1 MVSRIFVL
9 GGTRS
14 GKSRYGRERAS
25 ALGGD
30 AVTYVATAWRGDAEL
45 EERIAAH
52 QADRP
57 AAWETIEAGADLA
70 GAIAGAREGNVL
82 LVDSLTLWV
91 SAVSPDR
98 LAAAW
103 SEARRAL
110 AARATAA
117 VLVSDEVGLGIVPD
131 TPVVRRFRDD
141 LGRVNQDAAAL
152 ADEVVLL
159 VAGLPLQLKGRL
171 SGPLEGP
178 PNGEREVSR

>member
-1 MVSRIFVL
+1 M
-9 GGTRS
+9 
-14 GKSRYGRERAS
+14 
-25 ALGGD
+25 
-30 AVTYVATAWRGDAEL
+30 ATAWRGDDEL

-91 SAVSPDR
+91 SAVPPER

-131 TPVVRRFRDD
+131 TAVVRRFRDD

-159 VAGLPLQLKGRL
+159 VAGCALQLKGTP
-171 SGPLEGP
+171 SGPLGGAPNDGP
-178 PNGEREVSR
+178 GISR

>member
-1 MVSRIFVL
+1 MASRIFVL

-14 GKSRYGRERAS
+14 GKSRYGRDRARS
-25 ALGGD
+25 LGGD

-70 GAIAGAREGNVL
+70 DAVAGARLGNVL

-91 SAVSPDR
+91 SAVSPER

-103 SEARRAL
+103 SDARRAL

-159 VAGLPLQLKGRL
+159 VAGCALRLKGPP
-171 SGPLEGP
+171 SGPLGGA
-178 PNGEREVSR
+178 PNDGNEIPR